1 MVLSTKPEK
10 VSQYCMISSVTF
22 KKTKT
27 GKDYAEL
34 TLSDKS
40 ATIPAC
46 KVWDVTE
53 EIKETLKNNDVLYI
67 DGEADNFGGVYKVTI
82 KEVSLPSGEVPLS
95 ELVSSEPIDVE
106 GVYSSIKSEVESFKN
121 ELLKKVTLGLLDEYG
136 EALKSISAAKH
147 VHHYK
152 RGGLLRHVQ
161 EMLNLAL
168 YMQKMYPVANRE
180 LLISGIIFH
189 DIMKAKEYT
198 YNHGI
203 AGDFTADGVL
213 FGHIF
218 LGAELP
224 KRYVSQE
231 EAESEEIKMLQ
242 HIILSHHGIKE
253 WGSPVEPAIIEA
265 VIIHHVDNLD
275 AKTYGFA
282 DELSNM
288 EMGEVR
294 KSRNI
299 FATVYKHELGNYEG

>member
-1 MVLSTKPEK
+1 MALSTKPETI
-10 VSQYCMISSVTF
+10 SQYCMISSVTF

-34 TLSDKS
+34 TLSDKT

-67 DGEADNFGGVYKVTI
+67 DGEADNYGGAYKVTI

-95 ELVSSEPIDVE
+95 ELVPSEPIDVE
-106 GVYSSIKSEVESFKN
+106 GIYASIKSEVESFKN

-213 FGHIF
+213 LVISF
-218 LGAELP
+218 LVLNCLNAMSVK
-224 KRYVSQE
+224 KRPSQKKLKCY
-231 EAESEEIKMLQ
+231 S
-242 HIILSHHGIKE
+242 ILSC
-253 WGSPVEPAIIEA
+253 
-265 VIIHHVDNLD
+265 L
-275 AKTYGFA
+275 T
-282 DELSNM
+282 
-288 EMGEVR
+288 
-294 KSRNI
+294 
-299 FATVYKHELGNYEG
+299 TVLKNGVVQ

>member
-40 ATIPAC
+40 ATIPGC

-53 EIKETLKNNDVLYI
+53 KIKETLKNDVLYI
-67 DGEADNFGGVYKVTI
+67 DGEADNYGGVYKVTI

-95 ELVSSEPIDVE
+95 ELVPSEPIDVE
-106 GVYSSIKSEVESFKN
+106 GVYSSIKSEVESFRN
-121 ELLKKVTLGLLDEYG
+121 EVLKKATLGLLEEYG

-152 RGGLLRHVQ
+152 RGGLLRHVK

-189 DIMKAKEYT
+189 DIIKPKNTLIIMVLQ
-198 YNHGI
+198 GI
-203 AGDFTADGVL
+203 LLRMVFS
-213 FGHIF
+213 
-218 LGAELP
+218 LGI
-224 KRYVSQE
+224 S
-231 EAESEEIKMLQ
+231 S
-242 HIILSHHGIKE
+242 
-253 WGSPVEPAIIEA
+253 
-265 VIIHHVDNLD
+265 
-275 AKTYGFA
+275 
-282 DELSNM
+282 
-288 EMGEVR
+288 
-294 KSRNI
+294 
-299 FATVYKHELGNYEG
+299 

>member
-1 MVLSTKPEK
+1 
-10 VSQYCMISSVTF
+10 MISSVTF

-67 DGEADNFGGVYKVTI
+67 DGEADNYGGAYKVTI

-95 ELVSSEPIDVE
+95 ELVPSEPIDVE

-121 ELLKKVTLGLLDEYG
+121 ELLKKATLGLLEEYG

-180 LLISGIIFH
+180 LLISGIIFM
-189 DIMKAKEYT
+189 I
-198 YNHGI
+198 
-203 AGDFTADGVL
+203 
-213 FGHIF
+213 
-218 LGAELP
+218 
-224 KRYVSQE
+224 
-231 EAESEEIKMLQ
+231 
-242 HIILSHHGIKE
+242 
-253 WGSPVEPAIIEA
+253 
-265 VIIHHVDNLD
+265 
-275 AKTYGFA
+275 
-282 DELSNM
+282 
-288 EMGEVR
+288 
-294 KSRNI
+294 
-299 FATVYKHELGNYEG
+299 